1 MFKTKYCQKNG
12 LNKNKYLLRKLRKQI
27 LSNSEST
34 FQIPEKFLADEEVY
48 KAVGQFIDNIKSKN
62 VIEILKDIGSN
73 CENYDLR
80 RIYIAESA
88 YEDVSIFMGY
98 GWNGI
103 RGCLEKKYEKE
114 IAPGKTKEIKIK
126 KLISQEKER
135 SIAEID
141 ELFHVYGEERDGKSA
156 IKRNDDWK
164 CFDFKFSDTE
174 QYNDI
179 SEFYKEVELQGYYCN
194 GGSELWI

>member
-1 MFKTKYCQKNG
+1 MESIFYNMISGAVNKAVNEYCQKNG

-103 RGCLEKKYEKE
+103 RGCLEKKYEKRNCS
-114 IAPGKTKEIKIK
+114 GK
-126 KLISQEKER
+126 
-135 SIAEID
+135 A
-141 ELFHVYGEERDGKSA
+141 
-156 IKRNDDWK
+156 KRNK
-164 CFDFKFSDTE
+164 
-174 QYNDI
+174 N
-179 SEFYKEVELQGYYCN
+179 KEAYIAGKGKKYCGN
-194 GGSELWI
+194 R